1 MKAWQGPAILIFNNA
16 KFKESDFQSLMQIR
30 VGGKQDDDTKIG
42 KHGLGFNSCYHFT
55 DVPSFISGD
64 FIAFLDPQEKF
75 LPIKDGMTQRGII
88 GPIPKDG
95 IYQYPGKDQL
105 VPFMGI
111 EGIDF
116 QSTFEGTLFRIPLR
130 NEPS

>member
-1 MKAWQGPAILIFNNA
+1 MEAWQGPAILIFDDA
-16 KFKESDFQSLMQIR
+16 KFRETDFESLMQIR

-64 FIAFLDPQEKF
+64 SVAFLDPQEKS
-75 LPIKDGMTQRGII
+75 LPRNNGETQRGIK

-95 IYQYPGKDQL
+95 IDS
-105 VPFMGI
+105 F
-111 EGIDF
+111 
-116 QSTFEGTLFRIPLR
+116 
-130 NEPS
+130 